1 MDDHQRV
8 PLSPAVLPLFPKP
21 VRPWWK
27 RPVVAVTVVLSAA
40 SFFVGGA
47 IATFGDS
54 SNAPPEP
61 PQRRTQNDRPVPQSQ
76 SDRPA
81 GVSPGQK
88 FQILSK
94 FCNQQAGGPY
104 NVSESAYMECKNSFY
119 VTDYGQV
126 LPK

>member
-40 SFFVGGA
+40 SFFIGGA
-47 IATFGDS
+47 IATSGGS
-54 SNAPPEP
+54 SDAPPES
-61 PQRRTQNDRPVPQSQ
+61 PQQRTQNGRPATQPQNGP
-76 SDRPA
+76 PA
-81 GVSPGQK
+81 GVSAAQK
-88 FQILSK
+88 FQILSE

-104 NVSESAYMECKNSFY
+104 NLSEAAFLECKNDYY
-119 VTDYGQV
+119 VTEQGQV
-126 LPK
+126 LPR